1 MILTTETTCADV
13 IAWAS
18 ILHLIHRLLLTL
30 ITQEG
35 KGQDD

>member
-1 MILTTETTCADV
+1 MILTTETTCSDV

-18 ILHLIHRLLLTL
+18 ILHLIHHLLLTL

-35 KGQDD
+35 KEQED